1 MTITNEQT
9 TNRMSQLFE
18 QAQRYLSLQ
27 KDYLSLNSVE
37 VLTRLFSAI
46 ALAAIL
52 ILAGFMVTLFGS
64 FAIAYWLGDLLGS
77 HILGF
82 AIIAGVLLLCA
93 LIVYANRK
101 AWIILPTTRFMV
113 DLLASKLASPTTE
126 GIAIEKEHLRQQL
139 NENQGNIRET
149 ANTLLS
155 PLPDARTRWESASNL
170 FQNGMTIFRGLQ
182 IGLSAIEA
190 ARRVF
195 GGGRRKKRF

>member
-18 QAQRYLSLQ
+18 QAQRYLTLQ

-155 PLPDARTRWESASNL
+155 PLPEARTRWESASNL

>member
-155 PLPDARTRWESASNL
+155 PLPEARTRWESASNL